1 MTASVEV
8 RRGVKSV
15 NNRVDHKFL
24 VGESRLT
31 SSVWRLRPVGSH
43 GSYPRPLSKEVQTV
57 DAVTTARLAAD
68 AIADKKGQ
76 DIVLLEVGD
85 LFIITEVFVIG
96 TGTSRPHVQTLA
108 EQVEENLAKHG
119 RKPLR
124 DEGLPEAEW
133 VLLDYGDL
141 MVHLFQPSARAY
153 YDLERL
159 WRDAPLI
166 EWSPAVSDA

>member
-1 MTASVEV
+1 M
-8 RRGVKSV
+8 
-15 NNRVDHKFL
+15 
-24 VGESRLT
+24 
-31 SSVWRLRPVGSH
+31 
-43 GSYPRPLSKEVQTV
+43 
-57 DAVTTARLAAD
+57 TTARLAAD

-85 LFIITEVFVIG
+85 LFIITEVFVIA

-108 EQVEENLAKHG
+108 ERVEEMLKEHG

-133 VLLDYGDL
+133 VLLDYGDV
-141 MVHLFQPSARAY
+141 MVHIFQPGPRDY

-159 WRDAPLI
+159 WRDAPVI
-166 EWSPAVSDA
+166 EWTPVASEAT